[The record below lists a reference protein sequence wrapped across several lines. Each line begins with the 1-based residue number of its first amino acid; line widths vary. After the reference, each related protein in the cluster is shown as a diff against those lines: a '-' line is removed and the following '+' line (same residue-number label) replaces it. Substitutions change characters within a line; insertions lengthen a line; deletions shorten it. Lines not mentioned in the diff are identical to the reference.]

1 MPGML
6 ININKRKPV
15 LSFKRGGISG
25 TSIRPIAVR
34 CVYDL
39 YENIN
44 IPILGM
50 GGVMNGKDAI
60 ELMMA
65 GAQTIGLGTTVIQ
78 NGTKIFN
85 KTNKEIMDWMKK
97 NNFKSVKELIGIAHE

>member
-1 MPGML
+1 
-6 ININKRKPV
+6 
-15 LSFKRGGISG
+15 
-25 TSIRPIAVR
+25 
-34 CVYDL
+34 
-39 YENIN
+39 
-44 IPILGM
+44 
-50 GGVMNGKDAI
+50 
-60 ELMMA
+60 MMA